1 VSAGSASRRV
11 RCSAQSSL
19 RLLPSALRR
28 APKTCST
35 HDSSACEIS
44 VRFSPRGIAVVR
56 CAGGSPCRGFRP
68 RPCRGFASLRQI
80 RRERVMADQCLRPF
94 REHLVR
100 TGDAAH
106 RRLQRFTTPQ
116 GSRKPA
122 RDRPGRPADRS
133 ARSTRQIPALN
144 TRRIKSSPALSCWPP
159 TSTVTSKKST
169 CASAAGPV
177 NQRDADLLALS
188 VHLPQMLA
196 DRGGAHL
203 ITQSPAGAEAGC
215 PSAAA

>member
-35 HDSSACEIS
+35 HDSSACGIS

-133 ARSTRQIPALN
+133 ARSTRHFPEYQAHQELPRLE
-144 TRRIKSSPALSCWPP
+144 
-159 TSTVTSKKST
+159 
-169 CASAAGPV
+169 
-177 NQRDADLLALS
+177 LLA
-188 VHLPQMLA
+188 
-196 DRGGAHL
+196 AHL
-203 ITQSPAGAEAGC
+203 DRHVEKIDLRLRGWPGE
-215 PSAAA
+215 SA